1 MYKDLVRKFKPL
13 LGTNQVD
20 YGGGE
25 VGFSQD
31 PSGLGFFAGTL
42 IVHLENPPKNLR
54 KPQMATKPVA

>member
-1 MYKDLVRKFKPL
+1 MYKDLVRKFNLYKP
-13 LGTNQVD
+13 NQVD

-31 PSGLGFFAGTL
+31 PSGLGFFGDVESAFGD
-42 IVHLENPPKNLR
+42 PPKNLR